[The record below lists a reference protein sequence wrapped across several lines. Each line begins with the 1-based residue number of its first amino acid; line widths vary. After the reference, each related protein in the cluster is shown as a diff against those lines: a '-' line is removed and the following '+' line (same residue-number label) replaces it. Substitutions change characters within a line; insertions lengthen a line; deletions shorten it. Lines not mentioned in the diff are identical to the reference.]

1 MFFDKIDYIF
11 RENGSFKMFKTFIA
25 IFLAFTLSV
34 STVGCAASGPSML
47 HKPKTSLNQ
56 NPGNPSK
63 KVIAIDD
70 ALNFANG
77 GEVEVSDI
85 LIAGGLLLVGS
96 FLLVLVFLG
105 SSGGTSGGQNGG
117 M

>member
-1 MFFDKIDYIF
+1 
-11 RENGSFKMFKTFIA
+11 MFKTIVA
-25 IFLAFTLSV
+25 IFLAMALCV
-34 STVGCAASGPSML
+34 STIGCAASGPSAI
-47 HKPKTSLNQ
+47 HKPNTLQNQ
-56 NPGNPSK
+56 HSGNPSK